1 MHCMWPDGSCV
12 CLRSVIST
20 RSLCFCLVTKKLKIW
35 SLQPKNT
42 KCWVSCVGGKDLNC
56 KEVGIIN
63 KKWQWHW
70 QGMAW
75 MLETFGFVITSP
87 LQFKS
92 FLLHSLWLSATFS
105 ALRPINV
112 HFWSAT
118 LGCLHSFGS
127 QGVKFHTLQQLEA
140 VPARK
145 LLICSNYQ

>member
-1 MHCMWPDGSCV
+1 MHCMWPDGSRV

-20 RSLCFCLVTKKLKIW
+20 RSLCFCLVTKKEKIW

-56 KEVGIIN
+56 KEAGIIN

-70 QGMAW
+70 QGMSW

-127 QGVKFHTLQQLEA
+127 QGVTFHTLQQLEA
-140 VPARK
+140 RPARK